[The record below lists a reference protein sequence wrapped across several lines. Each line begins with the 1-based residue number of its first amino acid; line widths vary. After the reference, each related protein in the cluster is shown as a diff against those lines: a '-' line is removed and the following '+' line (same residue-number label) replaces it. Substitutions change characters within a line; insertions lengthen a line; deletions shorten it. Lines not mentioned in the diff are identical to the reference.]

1 MEELDDGVSGGM
13 LKAEVVIVV
22 VSVVKVS
29 CDMEVVGVFVS
40 SEEEQSSDIVLDL
53 LIFREGKFKNP
64 WERGVN
70 KRRKDY
76 AKLQMEKNGEKTMRK
91 LRRENRI

>member
-1 MEELDDGVSGGM
+1 MVRMEERDWIAKWVLKEELDDGVSGGM

-64 WERGVN
+64 
-70 KRRKDY
+70 
-76 AKLQMEKNGEKTMRK
+76 
-91 LRRENRI
+91 